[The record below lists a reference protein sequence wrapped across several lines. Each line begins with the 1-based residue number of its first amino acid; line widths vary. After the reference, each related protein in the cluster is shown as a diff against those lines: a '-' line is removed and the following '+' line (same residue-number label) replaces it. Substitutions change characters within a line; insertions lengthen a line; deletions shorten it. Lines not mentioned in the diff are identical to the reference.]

1 MGSRCQ
7 AHGALKP
14 KQLATLLSF
23 VSTHHGLDMEE
34 TGVPKGDVFTPK
46 MFTHPRPRAH
56 WTGTRQVVVPSA
68 GAQLPGLL
76 AMPAQPS
83 GLVVFAHGNGSSRH
97 SPRNRAVAKH
107 LVSGG
112 LATLLFDLLT
122 EDEDQPHGQ
131 MRSKQ
136 FDIELLTARM
146 VGVID
151 WLATQKPLAH
161 LPLGLFGAST
171 GSAACLR
178 AAAARPQQVRAIV
191 SRGGRPDLAFDVLA
205 AVRSPTLLIVGS
217 HDVDVL
223 ELNAWAASHLQTSHA
238 IKVVAGAGH
247 LFEEPGCLEE
257 AARLAREWFKTQL
270 QAES

>member
-1 MGSRCQ
+1 MLTAPARDPGTDFES
-7 AHGALKP
+7 ALP
-14 KQLATLLSF
+14 Q
-23 VSTHHGLDMEE
+23 
-34 TGVPKGDVFTPK
+34 
-46 MFTHPRPRAH
+46 HP
-56 WTGTRQVVVPSA
+56 T
-68 GAQLPGLL
+68 
-76 AMPAQPS
+76 
-83 GLVVFAHGNGSSRH
+83 GLVVFAHGSGSSRH
-97 SPRNRAVAKH
+97 SPRNRAVSKQ
-107 LVSGG
+107 LVQGG

-122 EDEDQPHGQ
+122 EEEDRPNEQ
-131 MRSKQ
+131 MRSKR

-146 VGVID
+146 IGAID
-151 WLATQKPLAH
+151 WLASQEPLAH

-171 GSAACLR
+171 GTAACLR
-178 AAAARPQQVRAIV
+178 AAAVRAHEVRAIV

-257 AARLAREWFKTQL
+257 TARLAKEWFQTQL
-270 QAES
+270 EGDSKQS

>member
-1 MGSRCQ
+1 MERK
-7 AHGALKP
+7 GAEGTSALRPDGP
-14 KQLATLLSF
+14 KT
-23 VSTHHGLDMEE
+23 DII
-34 TGVPKGDVFTPK
+34 TPK
-46 MFTHPRPRAH
+46 MMTHPRPSAH
-56 WTGTRQVVVPSA
+56 WMGTRQVVVPSA

-76 AMPAQPS
+76 AMPAHPT
-83 GLVVFAHGNGSSRH
+83 GLVVCAHGSGSSRH

-107 LVSGG
+107 LVKGG

-122 EDEDQPHGQ
+122 EDEDRSNVQ
-131 MRSKQ
+131 MRSKR
-136 FDIELLTARM
+136 FDIELLTERM
-146 VGVID
+146 IGAID
-151 WLATQKPLAH
+151 WLASQEPLAH

-217 HDVDVL
+217 NDIDVL

-247 LFEEPGCLEE
+247 RFDEPGCLEE
-257 AARLAREWFKTQL
+257 TARLARDWFKIQL
-270 QAES
+270 

>member
-1 MGSRCQ
+1 MPTQ
-7 AHGALKP
+7 P
-14 KQLATLLSF
+14 ATVLRFL
-23 VSTHHGLDMEE
+23 STHHGLDMERK
-34 TGVPKGDVFTPK
+34 GVSEGDFIAPK
-46 MFTHPRPRAH
+46 MITHPRPRAH
-56 WTGTRQVVVPSA
+56 WMGTRQVVVPSA

-76 AMPAQPS
+76 AMPAHPS
-83 GLVVFAHGNGSSRH
+83 GLVVFAHGSGSSRH

-107 LVSGG
+107 LVQGG

-122 EDEDQPHGQ
+122 EDEDRANEQ
-131 MRSKQ
+131 MRSKR

-146 VGVID
+146 IGAID
-151 WLATQKPLAH
+151 WLATQEPLAH

-178 AAAARPQQVRAIV
+178 AAAARPHHVRAIV

-247 LFEEPGCLEE
+247 LFEEPGCLAE
-257 AARLAREWFKTQL
+257 AARLAREWFQTQL
-270 QAES
+270 VA

>member
-1 MGSRCQ
+1 
-7 AHGALKP
+7 
-14 KQLATLLSF
+14 
-23 VSTHHGLDMEE
+23 MEE
-34 TGVPKGDVFTPK
+34 TGVPKGDVIAPK
-46 MFTHPRPRAH
+46 IVTHPGPRAH
-56 WTGTRQVVVPSA
+56 WMGMRQVVVPSA

-83 GLVVFAHGNGSSRH
+83 GLVVFAHGSGSSRH
-97 SPRNRAVAKH
+97 SQRNRAVAKH

-131 MRSKQ
+131 MRSKR

-146 VGVID
+146 VGAID

-178 AAAARPQQVRAIV
+178 AAAARPRQVRAIV

-257 AARLAREWFKTQL
+257 AARLAREWFQTQL

>member
-1 MGSRCQ
+1 MGSRCH
-7 AHGALKP
+7 AHGASKP
-14 KQLATLLSF
+14 KQLETLLRFRS
-23 VSTHHGLDMEE
+23 SHHGLDMEE
-34 TGVPKGDVFTPK
+34 TGVPKGDVIAPK
-46 MFTHPRPRAH
+46 IGTHPGPRAH
-56 WTGTRQVVVPSA
+56 WMGMRQVVVPSA

-76 AMPAQPS
+76 AMPAQPC
-83 GLVVFAHGNGSSRH
+83 GLVVFAHGSGSSRH
-97 SPRNRAVAKH
+97 SSRNRAVAKH
-107 LVSGG
+107 LVQGG

-122 EDEDQPHGQ
+122 EEEDQPNGQ
-131 MRSKQ
+131 MRSKR

-146 VGVID
+146 IGAID
-151 WLATQKPLAH
+151 WLATQEPLAH

-178 AAAARPQQVRAIV
+178 AAAARPQHVRAIV

-223 ELNAWAASHLQTSHA
+223 ELNAWAASHLQTCHA

-257 AARLAREWFKTQL
+257 AARLAREWFQAQL
-270 QAES
+270 